1 MRRKLIPMFCIFAMT
16 AAAASAQTAPQAP
29 PKTAPPSA
37 PSGPARNAAPSPE
50 VQRLG
55 AQISDYATTQCGG
68 ADADAATDCRIKALW
83 AATQCPE
90 RMATASTESKTG
102 SSNCTIHDPGFQ
114 YEVSSIKPHKNDGA
128 TRSSV
133 GPTSDGYRGTN
144 FTMINLVLNAYWNGE
159 HIEVTGQPSWL
170 QDLHFDVEAK
180 FGPEVGEALMKLSR
194 DDRGLVQRYMLLQL
208 LKERMN
214 FAAHVE
220 TKEVPSFDLVVAK
233 NGPKVKVAEPSTSGV
248 GSQMVPRL
256 IHGRLVTDFTR
267 TPMWVLASRLTGP
280 DGRPV
285 FDKTGLA
292 GIYDFTLEYVR
303 EQDLTATMPG
313 DSASGTPVVPPP
325 DPAGPSLMS
334 ALEDQ
339 LGLKLV
345 PSRGPIKIIV
355 IDHIDKP
362 NAN

>member
-1 MRRKLIPMFCIFAMT
+1 MA
-16 AAAASAQTAPQAP
+16 AAAASAQTAQAP
-29 PKTAPPSA
+29 PKAAPP
-37 PSGPARNAAPSPE
+37 PVPPGPTRNAAPSPE
-50 VQRLG
+50 VQRLA

-68 ADADAATDCRIKALW
+68 KDADAATGCRVKALW

-90 RMATASTESKTG
+90 QMTAASTELKTG

-114 YEVSSIKPHKNDGA
+114 YEVSSIKPRKNDGA
-128 TRSSV
+128 TYTSL

-144 FTMINLVLNAYWNGE
+144 LIMINLVMNAYWAGE
-159 HIEVTGQPSWL
+159 HIEFTGQPSWL
-170 QDLHFDVEAK
+170 QDLRFDVEAK
-180 FGPEVGEALMKLSR
+180 FGPEVGEALQKLGR
-194 DDRGLVQRYMLLQL
+194 DDRGLVQRYMMQQL

-220 TKEVPSFDLVVAK
+220 TKEVPSYDLVVAK
-233 NGPKVKVAEPSTSGV
+233 NGPKMKAAEPSTSGV
-248 GSQMVPRL
+248 GSLMIPR
-256 IHGRLVTDFTR
+256 IIRGRLVTNFTR
-267 TPMWVLASRLTGP
+267 MPMSVLAFNLTGP
-280 DGRPV
+280 AGRPV

-303 EQDLTATMPG
+303 EQDLAAAVPG
-313 DSASGTPVVPPP
+313 DNASGTPVVTPT
-325 DPAGPSLMS
+325 DPAGPSLMA

-345 PSRGPIKIIV
+345 PSRGPINVVV
-355 IDHIDKP
+355 IDHIAKP